1 MYIFHLFA
9 FMPLGTRSPV
19 KEAMFGRRKKDNG
32 VSKEKND
39 EDELLKV
46 RDLRAGRRCNE
57 GDKK

>member
-1 MYIFHLFA
+1 M
-9 FMPLGTRSPV
+9 

-57 GDKK
+57 ADKMKDFGVIDCDVMKSMQGL